1 MGASYHVDVVNSG
14 SSSFEV
20 RSKDGQF
27 TVDTD
32 GKGITP
38 PDTLLAGLGTCF
50 GVYVRKYCE
59 GAKIPLNGFSISV
72 DADFAKERPVCFRQ
86 IRIALDL
93 DGLSLDERRKASL
106 LGFVKNCPV
115 HNTLKND
122 PEIVLNII

>member
-20 RSKDGQF
+20 KSKDGQF

-32 GKGITP
+32 GKGMTP

-86 IRIALDL
+86 IRISVDL
-93 DGLSLDERRKASL
+93 LGVTLDERRKASL
-106 LGFVKNCPV
+106 LEFVKNCPV
-115 HNTLKND
+115 HNTLKNNPD
-122 PEIVLNII
+122 VAVNIL